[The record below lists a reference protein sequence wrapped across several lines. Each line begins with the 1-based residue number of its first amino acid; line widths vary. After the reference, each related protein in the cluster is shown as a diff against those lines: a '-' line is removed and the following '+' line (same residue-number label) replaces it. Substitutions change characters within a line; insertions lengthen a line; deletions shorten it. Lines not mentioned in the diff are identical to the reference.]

1 VLHPNQFKVNE
12 AWIAF
17 QLNDEP
23 IHTEQDGDFNFLA
36 LMDAAS
42 CFILSSTPVAATQ
55 GESTQLEAKRLLR
68 EGQAHKKQW
77 PKTLFV
83 PTEQVAQLLVAE
95 AEQLGIGVVRVAE
108 AELLPFIGEAQE
120 GFRERFGGRSAQ

>member
-17 QLNDEP
+17 KLNDEP
-23 IHTEQDGDFNFLA
+23 LHTEQDGDFDFLA

-42 CFILSSTPVAATQ
+42 CFILGFTPIPAKQA
-55 GESTQLEAKRLLR
+55 EPTQLESKRLLK
-68 EGQAHKKQW
+68 EGQAHKKRW

-83 PTEQVAQLLVAE
+83 AAEQPAQFLVAE
-95 AEQLGIGVVRVAE
+95 AERLGIDAVRVAE
-108 AELLPFIGEAQE
+108 EQLSAFIDEVRE
-120 GFRERFGGRSAQ
+120 GFWEHLGGRGAQ